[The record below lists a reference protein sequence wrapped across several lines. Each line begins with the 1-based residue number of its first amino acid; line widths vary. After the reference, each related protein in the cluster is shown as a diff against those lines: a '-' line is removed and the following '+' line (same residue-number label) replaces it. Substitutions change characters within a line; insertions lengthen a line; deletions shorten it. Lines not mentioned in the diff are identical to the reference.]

1 MQIIDYKTYVIGTP
15 WRNLTLLVIET
26 DSDIR
31 GIGEARVV
39 GKTHTVIEYLK
50 DVRRH
55 IIGAEI
61 TDIEDLYRRFTHL
74 DFGVAGEV
82 VMTGLA
88 LVEMACWDAIGKKTK
103 MPVYKLLGG
112 KVNNKIM
119 AYANGWYHVERTPKD
134 FHEAAKKVI

>member
-1 MQIIDYKTYVIGTP
+1 MKIIDYKTYVIGTP
-15 WRNLTLLVIET
+15 WRNLTLLIIET

-112 KVNNKIM
+112 KVGGQM
-119 AYANGWYHVERTPKD
+119 HVVGECGRVR
-134 FHEAAKKVI
+134 AAFQGQIIFGD